1 MEESF
6 GDLKKGQK
14 TCHRTVPC
22 QYFAP
27 QKIEKAL
34 EILARYGKEIKV
46 IAGGTDLLIQYYDRL
61 YEVNGWL
68 DLKNIEKL
76 KEIKIRQNQMEI
88 GAMVTHTQLE
98 KSGDIQKYFP
108 VLSKAAAD
116 IGSPQIRN
124 RGTIGGNIV
133 NASPAG
139 DLLAPLIAYDA
150 QFRLFSKQG
159 EKMVPAEEFFIGPKK
174 TILKSAQLLTQIIL
188 PLPSG
193 MTYSSWIK
201 IGKRKALIIATIT
214 LALVVEMA
222 ENNKT
227 VKDAKACLG
236 SVAPTP
242 IEIKEIRKK
251 MVKKNFAQLNFD
263 ELGQIVEDK
272 ISPIDDIR
280 GTREYRKDVAKNIM
294 INALE
299 EIDSARRSELTING
313 KRRKMETTPSTR
325 LLDLLRDDLHLT
337 GTKEGCG
344 KGECGACTVIMNG
357 ELIASCL
364 VLAPQADGAVITTI
378 EGIGNGENLDP
389 IQEAFIETGAVQCG
403 FCTPGMILATKKLLE
418 ENTHPREEEIKR
430 GISGNLC
437 RCTGYQKIIDAIK
450 LSAVRLV
457 EGNSGK
463 GEEDE

>member
-299 EIDSARRSELTING
+299 EIDSARRSY
-313 KRRKMETTPSTR
+313 K
-325 LLDLLRDDLHLT
+325 
-337 GTKEGCG
+337 
-344 KGECGACTVIMNG
+344 
-357 ELIASCL
+357 
-364 VLAPQADGAVITTI
+364 
-378 EGIGNGENLDP
+378 
-389 IQEAFIETGAVQCG
+389 
-403 FCTPGMILATKKLLE
+403 
-418 ENTHPREEEIKR
+418 
-430 GISGNLC
+430 
-437 RCTGYQKIIDAIK
+437 
-450 LSAVRLV
+450 
-457 EGNSGK
+457 
-463 GEEDE
+463 

>member
-1 MEESF
+1 MH
-6 GDLKKGQK
+6 Q
-14 TCHRTVPC
+14 RTVPC

-27 QKIEKAL
+27 QKIEEAL
-34 EILARYGKEIKV
+34 GILSKYGKEIKI

-68 DLKNIEKL
+68 DLKNISEL
-76 KEIKIRQNQMEI
+76 KNIRINKNEMEI

-98 KSGDIQKYFP
+98 KSGDVQKYFP

-124 RGTIGGNIV
+124 RGTVGGNIV

-150 QFRLFSKQG
+150 RFRLLSTQG
-159 EKMVPAEEFFIGPKK
+159 EKIVPAEEFFIGPKK
-174 TILKSAQLLTQIIL
+174 TILEPAQLLTQIIL
-188 PLPSG
+188 PLPSERIYG
-193 MTYSSWIK
+193 CWIK

-222 ENNKT
+222 EDNKT
-227 VKDAKACLG
+227 VKDVRTCLG

-251 MVKKNFAQLNFD
+251 MIGKDFNQLDFT

-299 EIDSARRSELTING
+299 EIGSARRLY
-313 KRRKMETTPSTR
+313 K
-325 LLDLLRDDLHLT
+325 
-337 GTKEGCG
+337 
-344 KGECGACTVIMNG
+344 
-357 ELIASCL
+357 
-364 VLAPQADGAVITTI
+364 
-378 EGIGNGENLDP
+378 
-389 IQEAFIETGAVQCG
+389 
-403 FCTPGMILATKKLLE
+403 
-418 ENTHPREEEIKR
+418 
-430 GISGNLC
+430 
-437 RCTGYQKIIDAIK
+437 
-450 LSAVRLV
+450 
-457 EGNSGK
+457 
-463 GEEDE
+463 